1 MLKNLIEQYETLRVL
16 PAENGTPAARRRRE
30 DVAYTLCV
38 STGTRDIDTALVAAR
53 HRLPGAR
60 TEDDYVRWSRG
71 PESDLPKTSSTDD
84 LTGIKLPGL
93 SATPLDIEDWWG
105 EQPVEVWV
113 ARRLY
118 DYCHLPH
125 VKDPRTRPWVLLGSE
140 TARRPDNEFLV
151 TEIEPLG
158 WIAGHVITDACRIIT
173 EQPGPWGT
181 LDRDEPSEGPP
192 STLGPSPRRHD
203 HQ

>member
-1 MLKNLIEQYETLRVL
+1 MNTTADLPTFSSLDELAQLITH
-16 PAENGTPAARRRRE
+16 
-30 DVAYTLCV
+30 
-38 STGTRDIDTALVAAR
+38 R
-53 HRLPGAR
+53 HGL
-60 TEDDYVRWSRG
+60 YVRWSRG

-93 SATPLDIEDWWG
+93 SASPLDLEDWWG
-105 EQPVEVWV
+105 ERPVRVWV

-125 VKDPRTRPWVLLGSE
+125 VKDVRARPWVLRGSE
-140 TARRPDNEFLV
+140 RARGPDNEPLV

-158 WIAGHVITDACRIIT
+158 WIADQVITDACRIIT
-173 EQPGPWGT
+173 EQPGHWGT
-181 LDRDEPSEGPP
+181 LDRDEPFEEPLS
-192 STLGPSPRRHD
+192 SLGPSPRRHD